1 MVNRLLKSSISWL
14 APSPFWG
21 DHAKWLRVPNQQL
34 PAQPQILRFAT
45 DTFMD
50 DLMAILT
57 HSPSRIHEWIVRDE
71 TWREPMKNPKPVLR
85 SRSALTSAGVYNQN
99 RMLMHGQGVQGSAA
113 LASDTADADFASIP
127 MGLVNSN
134 EAVKLFQ
141 AGHQRHYLVTAS
153 LISEQSGYP
162 DYLLKLANKE
172 RASFVMRALVPRE
185 EKLEKITNEKL
196 LQDKQ
201 NNILSIQNKPDI
213 ARFGELKK
221 ANEARGHENELIY
234 DEYAYVKTPSGMAWR
249 KVGLHDSRNP
259 DTSTTQRL
267 LANEDKLPLFPVT
280 YKTRCGRNRQIL
292 GGLIPVS
299 KREEL
304 LIAPTA
310 SELQDEKYIAH
321 VIASSE
327 GGENHIKEIF
337 QTDVTEPWK
346 ALIEQA
352 EAARDNLINT
362 DHPFFPESGITEVTK
377 RMAKV
382 ETARSLKTTRDQLQT
397 GSWYVLLDFALF
409 IKRFFPDLWDKMNG
423 NSEIRLSGQQQK
435 LFEIINKTTL
445 SLELSKLLAVENLYV
460 ANTEVRG
467 NIWDEFVDMWALE
480 RVLGVFAWPTTVSE
494 LDSLYSNMNHDDI
507 DEQYAGRTFDYAEI
521 YRTAKDRMTSGKW
534 FSLVDL
540 FVFLEKHIE
549 LAEQYTII
557 YRREPL
563 KKDANRDFIKQDLVN
578 GDLMTVDYFNDGGK
592 AIDFT
597 TSTTR
602 AVVNS
607 HQPATEYDLSNLTR
621 SDLDNMESE
630 FRAHLETGS
639 EYVDFVIDDNPDI
652 LQFSS
657 PIKEFSLGYLRT
669 GRFPHNEITLASRFE
684 DDARFYNF
692 KTGDKAVVLYR
703 RYPLREF
710 ALGKLREDQLNTTE
724 KAIVEHF
731 YRNSISLDADFSQA
745 LAVATNLANHKVE
758 IKYSLQD
765 ALLEIM
771 KYRESMETLNMPY
784 DRKPPVPGEIGVAI
798 DPGWPHFIFPLADA
812 DPGVFYSDIPDVA
825 FDARMLLPHIED
837 KALQIILS
845 GLTPLDRAI
854 TTLDYFT
861 NKVAN
866 ILKETESVR
875 ADYTHA
881 EQAPLLMNEV
891 SNDNVKFVIRCVF
904 ERPECGTLFPP
915 MVSIATRQII
925 MAPFFDPD
933 APQRTVRIS
942 LPIDI
947 SPAGLRKFKKNTQFL
962 ISGMLCG
969 KIKKIRKLTLADIV
983 LSVLPWPFH
992 KDLPKIGPTG
1002 SCSGSQSMGV
1012 FCSLSIP
1019 IVTLCALI
1027 MLLIIANLFDIF
1039 FRWIPALFKC
1049 FSLK

>member
-1 MVNRLLKSSISWL
+1 MVNRLLKPSISWL

-50 DLMAILT
+50 DLMATLT

-85 SRSALTSAGVYNQN
+85 SRSALTSTGVYNQN
-99 RMLMHGQGVQGSAA
+99 RMLMHGQSVQGSAA
-113 LASDTADADFASIP
+113 LASDTVDADFSSIP
-127 MGLVNSN
+127 MDLVNSN
-134 EAVKLFQ
+134 EPVKLYQ

-153 LISEQSGYP
+153 LISDQSSYP
-162 DYLLKLANKE
+162 DYLLKLVNKE

-185 EKLEKITNEKL
+185 EKLDKITNEKS
-196 LQDKQ
+196 LQAKN
-201 NNILSIQNKPDI
+201 NNILTIQNKDDT
-213 ARFGELKK
+213 ARFRELKK
-221 ANEARGHENELIY
+221 ANETRAHVNGLVY
-234 DEYAYVKTPSGMAWR
+234 DEYAYVKTPAGMAWR

-267 LANEDKLPLFPVT
+267 LANEDQLPVFPIT

-304 LIAPTA
+304 LTAPTA

-321 VIASSE
+321 VIASDE
-327 GGENHIKEIF
+327 GGNNHIKEIF
-337 QTDVTEPWK
+337 QADVIEPWK

-352 EAARDNLINT
+352 EAARENLNNT
-362 DHPFFPESGITEVTK
+362 DHPFFPESGVTTATK
-377 RMAKV
+377 KMARV
-382 ETARSLKTTRDQLQT
+382 ETARSLKTIRDQLQT

-409 IKRFFPDLWDKMNG
+409 IKQFMPDLWEKMNG
-423 NSEIRLSGQQQK
+423 NNEIQLSGQQGK
-435 LFEIINKTTL
+435 LLEIINETTL

-460 ANTEVRG
+460 ANTQVRG
-467 NIWDEFVDMWALE
+467 NIWDELVDMWALE
-480 RVLGVFAWPTTVSE
+480 RALGVFAWPTTVSE
-494 LDSLYSNMNHDDI
+494 LDSLYSNLNHDDI
-507 DEQYAGRTFDYAEI
+507 DEQYAGRTFDYGDI
-521 YRTAKDRMTSGKW
+521 YDTARERMTSNKW
-534 FSLVDL
+534 FTLIDL
-540 FVFLEKHIE
+540 FIFLEKHID

-563 KKDANRDFIKQDLVN
+563 KKDAHRDFIKQDLAI
-578 GDLMTVDYFNDGGK
+578 GDLMTVDYFNDSEK
-592 AIDFT
+592 SIDFT
-597 TSTTR
+597 ASTTR
-602 AVVNS
+602 AVVSSN
-607 HQPATEYDLSNLTR
+607 QPATEYDLSNLTK

-630 FRAHLETGS
+630 FRAHLETGN

-652 LQFSS
+652 LQFRS

-669 GRFPHNEITLASRFE
+669 GRFPHNELTLASRFE
-684 DDARFYNF
+684 DDSRFYNF
-692 KTGDKAVVLYR
+692 RTGDKAVVLYR

-710 ALGKLREDQLNTTE
+710 ALGKLTEDKLNTDE
-724 KAIVEHF
+724 KAIVQHF
-731 YRNSISLDADFSQA
+731 NKNSISLDDDFSDA
-745 LAVATNLANHKVE
+745 LVVATNLANHKIE

-771 KYRESMETLNMPY
+771 KYRESLETLNVPY
-784 DRKPPVPGEIGVAI
+784 DRKLPVPGEIGVAI

-812 DPGVFYSDIPDVA
+812 DPGVFYENIPGPA
-825 FDARMLLPHIED
+825 FDARMLLPHID
-837 KALQIILS
+837 DDALQDLLS
-845 GLTPLDRAI
+845 GLTPVDRAI

-861 NKVAN
+861 NKVAE
-866 ILKETESVR
+866 ILNETESVR

-891 SNDNVKFVIRCVF
+891 GDDNVKFVVRCVF
-904 ERPECGTLFPP
+904 QRPECGALFPP
-915 MVSIATRQII
+915 MVSMATRQII

-992 KDLPKIGPTG
+992 KDLPEIGPTG
-1002 SCSGSQSMGV
+1002 SCSGSQSMGL

-1027 MLLIIANLFDIF
+1027 MLLIIANLFDMF
-1039 FRWIPALFKC
+1039 FRWIPALFRC